1 MDRLAGGHDGNIMD
15 VKVDGAV
22 WSGGKDAAVVRWDER
37 SRRPA
42 TKLKGQPSAA
52 GGVLEADSQHSSG
65 NHCLFCRLLRV
76 NEIIS

>member
-1 MDRLAGGHDGNIMD
+1 MD

-42 TKLKGQPSAA
+42 TKLKGQSVIA
-52 GGVLEADSQHSSG
+52 GRASKADSQHSSG
-65 NHCLFCRLLRV
+65 NHCLFYRSLRV
-76 NEIIS
+76 NETIS